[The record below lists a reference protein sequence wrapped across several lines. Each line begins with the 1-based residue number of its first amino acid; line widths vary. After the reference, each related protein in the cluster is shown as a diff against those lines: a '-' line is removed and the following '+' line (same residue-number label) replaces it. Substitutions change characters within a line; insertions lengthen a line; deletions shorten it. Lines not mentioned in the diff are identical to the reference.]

1 MIAVVPGVVLACG
14 SGGST
19 TGPAP
24 TTGEVR
30 ALLARHGRAVMD
42 RSAAAFLADVDGSAA
57 ARGFRDRQAAEID
70 DVADVPLAS
79 WTYTVTAPVT
89 DPAVRAAAAKRYGTA
104 VTLVRVSFGYALRG
118 VDPVPDAHDQWLTFV
133 RRSGHVLLAGDDDV
147 IGAGGASWRGP
158 WDFGPVFAVTG
169 RATVVLGHIEVA
181 TRLGEIAAAVDAAI
195 PVVTSVWGDGWSQHV
210 AVVVAS
216 GPDELTALTGQGT
229 AVSDIS
235 AVAVTGG
242 RDASGRPFGQRL
254 IMNPDAV
261 EHLSAVGLRIVVQHE
276 ITHLASEPDTAATT
290 PRWLVEGFADYVG
303 NLGSGQSAQA
313 TAAELRAEVAA
324 GTVPASLPADA
335 DFEAGGARLPQA
347 YEEAW
352 LACRLIAAQIGQDG
366 LVRFYRAVAS
376 AVEPAAEAVAGA
388 MTEFLHE
395 STDAFTSQWRAYLQE
410 QLR

>member
-1 MIAVVPGVVLACG
+1 
-14 SGGST
+14 
-19 TGPAP
+19 
-24 TTGEVR
+24 
-30 ALLARHGRAVMD
+30 
-42 RSAAAFLADVDGSAA
+42 
-57 ARGFRDRQAAEID
+57 
-70 DVADVPLAS
+70 
-79 WTYTVTAPVT
+79 
-89 DPAVRAAAAKRYGTA
+89 
-104 VTLVRVSFGYALRG
+104 
-118 VDPVPDAHDQWLTFV
+118 
-133 RRSGHVLLAGDDDV
+133 
-147 IGAGGASWRGP
+147 
-158 WDFGPVFAVTG
+158 
-169 RATVVLGHIEVA
+169 
-181 TRLGEIAAAVDAAI
+181 
-195 PVVTSVWGDGWSQHV
+195 V
-210 AVVVAS
+210 AVVIAS